1 MTSGGFHY
9 LSQEVITR
17 PFALTHP
24 WDMSPTTTMTVHGT
38 VNPELKDYSCHSTS
52 CVAFFFFFCKTISI
66 LHNSA
71 PKWRFLFFF
80 PPITNLQRECRS
92 RAPLS
97 AILI

>member
-9 LSQEVITR
+9 LSQDVIIR

-38 VNPELKDYSCHSTS
+38 VNPELKDYSCTFDIMCS
-52 CVAFFFFFCKTISI
+52 VFFFCKTISI

-71 PKWRFLFFF
+71 PKWRFLFFP